1 MNIKSSNE
9 QRRKFT
15 KPPVN
20 APMLDS
26 ANPRHYNAAD
36 RLACER
42 HATALRDF
50 STGNGQ
56 HPGNPPRG
64 YHTWFLAQN
73 PFAPKPED
81 YPPTFISPS
90 GIPAP
95 VTDVHISTAALSVML
110 DSNTRFAEGLMRHVA
125 ASANQ
130 PAPYVGYTAAP
141 RRGYV
146 AHPRRGNTRNFRGAG
161 RGGKNFRGKGNNR
174 KGRNLIDRVERGA
187 RAGTSRGSHHPR
199 NNNPAPEQNLDT
211 QSVIAVDGSQVDEEE
226 QRDELDE
233 FLEEGE
239 YEPEEDN
246 GYNMDTANG
255 SST

>member
-9 QRRKFT
+9 QRRKFA

-26 ANPRHYNAAD
+26 ANPRHYNTAN

-42 HATALRDF
+42 QATALRDF

-56 HPGNPPRG
+56 HPGNPLCG

-73 PFAPKPED
+73 PFTPKPED

-90 GIPAP
+90 GILAP
-95 VTDVHISTAALSVML
+95 VTNVHISTAALSVML
-110 DSNTRFAEGLMRHVA
+110 DSNTRFAKGLMWHVA

-130 PAPYVGYTAAP
+130 LAPYVRYTAAP
-141 RRGYV
+141 RRGYT
-146 AHPRRGNTRNFRGAG
+146 AHPHHGNTRNFRG
-161 RGGKNFRGKGNNR
+161 GKNFQGKGNNC
-174 KGRNLIDRVERGA
+174 KVRNLSNRVERG
-187 RAGTSRGSHHPR
+187 GTSRGKGGNHHPR

-211 QSVIAVDGSQVDEEE
+211 QLVIAVNGSQVDEEE
-226 QRDELDE
+226 QRNELDE
-233 FLEEGE
+233 YLEEGE
-239 YEPEEDN
+239 YELEEDN
-246 GYNMDTANG
+246 GYNMDTA
-255 SST
+255 ST